1 MCGKRAYCWKTRF
14 TGRRFAGTSVTSFPF
29 RTIRPASGSSK
40 PATIRS
46 VVVLPQPLGPSS
58 EKNSPSPISSVTSS
72 TARCVPKRLLTPTR
86 PIAGRGSFSG
96 ILDRVYCLRDP
107 VSRWA
112 RGADPRFGDKQWAL
126 LTHRERLVQHVSA
139 MPPGLQDVDLSLVD
153 SLVVPASLHDVD
165 GRFVHLNAAAER
177 AIGFSRAQL
186 LGRHFTEPVPQE
198 ARKNVAEQFPRAVE
212 CGEPTDFETVFIDA
226 SGQLRG
232 VRAQHLPLCSG
243 DAIVGVLILAF
254 AARRPPSVGLD
265 PQPRLTPRQREILNL
280 IAAGLSTSE
289 MAEKLSISTETVR
302 NHLRSIFTELDVH
315 TRLEAIATAQRL
327 GLLAPPALGPQPPSN
342 SRSAA

>member
-1 MCGKRAYCWKTRF
+1 MG
-14 TGRRFAGTSVTSFPF
+14 V
-29 RTIRPASGSSK
+29 
-40 PATIRS
+40 
-46 VVVLPQPLGPSS
+46 
-58 EKNSPSPISSVTSS
+58 
-72 TARCVPKRLLTPTR
+72 
-86 PIAGRGSFSG
+86 
-96 ILDRVYCLRDP
+96 
-107 VSRWA
+107 
-112 RGADPRFGDKQWAL
+112 AL
-126 LTHRERLVQHVSA
+126 LTHREWLVQHVDA
-139 MPPGLQDVDLSLVD
+139 MPPGMQDVDLSLVD

-198 ARKNVAEQFPRAVE
+198 ARKNVAEQFRRAVE

-327 GLLAPPALGPQPPSN
+327 GLLAPPALGPQPPSKFPFCRLTRLGLAR
-342 SRSAA
+342 SQGSAASAGVGDRVRRRVERGALRRPRFLGPAPRPAAGPVARS